1 MLFDPLML
9 VAPCTCIIPWRRWT
23 DVTALWFGRM
33 SRMRP
38 EYLPTTSSVKTLL
51 AMYTR
56 APHTLY
62 TFLKKV
68 SQCMMSNQQEHHPYQ
83 NIRFSWSFRYL
94 FDALITW
101 RSKQRQSATLEHWNI
116 GTLEHINKDV
126 PLNRRYKKPRS
137 FTPRTASKLQFMNV
151 SEREVPD

>member
-23 DVTALWFGRM
+23 DVTALGFGRM

-38 EYLPTTSSVKTLL
+38 EYPPTTSSVKTLR
-51 AMYTR
+51 AMYIM
-56 APHTLY
+56 APHTLC

-101 RSKQRQSATLEHWNI
+101 RSKQRQSATLEH
-116 GTLEHINKDV
+116 INQDV
-126 PLNRRYKKPRS
+126 PLKRRYKKPRS
-137 FTPRTASKLQFMNV
+137 FTLRTASKLQFINV